1 MALIPSEIAACE
13 AEAVSILQDLIRID
27 STNFGDGSGPGEILV
42 AEYVQAS
49 LAEVGIEAELFTTTS
64 SKRAGV
70 FARIAGSNPERKALL
85 AHAHLDV
92 VPAVGDWTHPPFEGV
107 IADDMVWGR
116 GAVDMKD
123 GNAILLAN
131 VRHWART
138 GTMPDRPINLLF
150 LPDEEA
156 GGRHG
161 AHWLTANRPD
171 MFENVSEA
179 VGEVGGFSL
188 EVNPDLRLYFV
199 ETAEKGIRWMKL
211 KATGTAGHG
220 SMLNDHNAVTELAE
234 TLTRIGRHQ
243 WPIRLTAT
251 NQRLVSELSE
261 AFEIDIDPYDTPS
274 ILKVLGPMARLIGAT
289 FSNSAQPTMLDAG
302 YKVNVIPETAEAQID
317 GRVLPGFEAEFDE
330 TIAAMLGKG
339 VVIDDAMRDIAL
351 ETPFNGPTVDAIAA
365 ALKAEDP
372 AARSVPYV
380 LSGGTDAKAFAQLG
394 IRCFGFIPLQLPPT
408 LDFGALFHGVNER
421 VPVAGLKFGARVM
434 DRFLRNS

>member
-1 MALIPSEIAACE
+1 
-13 AEAVSILQDLIRID
+13 
-27 STNFGDGSGPGEILV
+27 
-42 AEYVQAS
+42 
-49 LAEVGIEAELFTTTS
+49 
-64 SKRAGV
+64 
-70 FARIAGSNPERKALL
+70 
-85 AHAHLDV
+85 
-92 VPAVGDWTHPPFEGV
+92 
-107 IADDMVWGR
+107 
-116 GAVDMKD
+116 
-123 GNAILLAN
+123 
-131 VRHWART
+131 
-138 GTMPDRPINLLF
+138 
-150 LPDEEA
+150 
-156 GGRHG
+156 
-161 AHWLTANRPD
+161 

-220 SMLNDHNAVTELAE
+220 SMLNDQNAVTELAE

-289 FSNSAQPTMLDAG
+289 FSNSAQPTMLEAG
-302 YKVNVIPETAEAQID
+302 YKVNVIPETAEAQVY

-339 VVIDDAMRDIAL
+339 VVIADAMRDIAL

-434 DRFLRNS
+434 DRFLRNA